1 MSASKQKNEK
11 LSSNPM
17 GAASLA
23 VLYNVWGEGGES
35 ENLHTSGASAP
46 RRFATN
52 EDMDDHM
59 SNDRRLDQ

>member
-23 VLYNVWGEGGES
+23 VLYNVWGEGDCGEPEGFIGAEES
-35 ENLHTSGASAP
+35 E
-46 RRFATN
+46 
-52 EDMDDHM
+52 DHM
-59 SNDRRLDQ
+59 RGDWRLDQ